1 MADKE
6 GNFTGDGLWVTYK
19 MADMLAAVQN
29 AYGTPHEEVGVGGY
43 TPQEISEMYEENNRL
58 PAGRFSSD
66 QIYHA
71 KKAIDTYRREHGLPP
86 RVERVQ
92 TQSIRKS
99 KRMIEIEKLMTL
111 GVSPEDIAGHV
122 DQAVKTV
129 RRAINRIKEKQ
140 REASR

>member
-6 GNFTGDGLWVTYK
+6 GSFTGDGLWAIYK
-19 MADMLAAVQN
+19 MADMLNAVQN
-29 AYGTPHEEVGVGGY
+29 AYGTPHEEIGVGGY
-43 TPQEISEMYEENNRL
+43 TPQEISEMYEEKNRL
-58 PAGRFSSD
+58 PSGVFSAD

-92 TQSIRKS
+92 AQSTRKS
-99 KRMIEIEKLMTL
+99 KRMIEIERLMAL
-111 GVSPEDIAGHV
+111 GVSPIDIAGHV
-122 DQAVKTV
+122 DQAIKTV